1 MSKIYVFGIGGTGAR
16 VIRSLT
22 MLLASGVKL
31 GESIDIVIPVIIDPD
46 RSNGDLTRTIT
57 LLKTY
62 KSLHDQLQFGKNSKS
77 EFFKT
82 NIDDLNTSFRMQV
95 ADVADKDFQSYI
107 KYFNLDTRNKALVSL
122 LFSKKNLEAHMDVG
136 FKGNPNMG
144 SVVLNNF
151 STEADNDL
159 GSILESFQT
168 GDKIFIISS
177 IFGGTGAA
185 GFPLL
190 LKTLRQAQSSQLPS
204 AARVANAPIGAI
216 TVLPYFG
223 VQHDED
229 SEINMDSFM
238 SKAKAALSY
247 YRDNLNTDV
256 LYYISDKLSRNY
268 ENHEGDS
275 AQRNNAHFVEMVAA
289 LSIVDFCK
297 NNVQHNGSK
306 SFKEFGFNEDKP
318 VVSIKTLADS
328 TRALIEKPL
337 ISMFIFEKFY
347 KEHLKKTWDNAWA
360 KDYSYTDAD
369 NEEYSGLK
377 NSVMS
382 KDFFIKLTKFL
393 KYFDNPE
400 DYDKENGEPGW
411 IKELADNSRS
421 FKPFNLYTSGENIFS
436 AIDGF
441 EPRKTSFWSILTSK
455 NLDGYDAIDSAVAD
469 ISNDLH
475 KQLPMYDYFMDVH
488 WQAINKVLKTKFGI

>member
-31 GESIDIVIPVIIDPD
+31 GENIDTVIPVIIDQD
-46 RSNGDLTRTIT
+46 RSNGDLTRTIA

-62 KSLHDQLQFGKNSKS
+62 KSLHDQLKFGRNSKS

-107 KYFNLDTRNKALVSL
+107 KYLNLDTRNKALVSL
-122 LFSKKNLEAHMDVG
+122 LFSKKNLEARMDVG

-159 GSILESFQT
+159 GSILESFQS

-204 AARVANAPIGAI
+204 AALVANAPIGAI

-256 LYYISDKLSRNY
+256 LYYISDKLSKNY
-268 ENHEGDS
+268 DNHEGGS

-289 LSIVDFCK
+289 LSIIDFCK
-297 NNVQHNGSK
+297 NNVQHDGSK

-318 VVSIKTLADS
+318 VVSIRTLADS
-328 TRALIEKPL
+328 TRALVGKPL

-347 KEHLKKTWDNAWA
+347 KEHLKNTWENAWA
-360 KDYSYTDAD
+360 KDFSYADDD
-369 NEEYSGLK
+369 NEGKMDST
-377 NSVMS
+377 VMS
-382 KDFFIKLTKFL
+382 HDFFVKLTKFL
-393 KYFDNPE
+393 KDFDNE
-400 DYDKENGEPGW
+400 WLREMAN
-411 IKELADNSRS
+411 NSRA
-421 FKPFNLYTSGENIFS
+421 FKPFNLETSGENIFNS
-436 AIDGF
+436 IDGY
-441 EPRKTSFWSILTSK
+441 EPKKTGFWGKLTSK
-455 NLDGYDAIDSAVAD
+455 NLDGYEAIDNAIAD

-475 KQLPMYDYFMDVH
+475 KKLPMYDYFMDVH
-488 WQAINKVLKTKFGI
+488 WQAINKVLKSKFGI

>member
-31 GESIDIVIPVIIDPD
+31 GENIDTVIPVIIDQD
-46 RSNGDLTRTIT
+46 RSNGDLTRTIA

-62 KSLHDQLQFGKNSKS
+62 KSLHDQLKFGRNSKS

-107 KYFNLDTRNKALVSL
+107 KYLNLDTRNKALVSL
-122 LFSKKNLEAHMDVG
+122 LFSKKNLEARMDVG

-159 GSILESFQT
+159 GSILESFKS

-204 AARVANAPIGAI
+204 AALVANAPIGAI

-256 LYYISDKLSRNY
+256 LYYISDKLSKNY
-268 ENHEGDS
+268 DNHEGDS

-289 LSIVDFCK
+289 LSIIDFCK
-297 NNVQHNGSK
+297 NNVQHDGSK

-318 VVSIKTLADS
+318 VVSIRTLADS
-328 TRALIEKPL
+328 TRALVGKPL

-347 KEHLKKTWDNAWA
+347 KEHLKNTWENAWA
-360 KDYSYTDAD
+360 KDFSYADDD
-369 NEEYSGLK
+369 NEGKMDST
-377 NSVMS
+377 VMS
-382 KDFFIKLTKFL
+382 HDFFVKLTKFL
-393 KYFDNPE
+393 KDFDNE
-400 DYDKENGEPGW
+400 WLREMAN
-411 IKELADNSRS
+411 NSRA
-421 FKPFNLYTSGENIFS
+421 FKPFNLETSGENIFNS
-436 AIDGF
+436 IDGY
-441 EPRKTSFWSILTSK
+441 EPKKTGFWGKLTSK
-455 NLDGYDAIDSAVAD
+455 NLDGYEAIDNAIAD

-475 KQLPMYDYFMDVH
+475 KKLPMYDYFMDVH
-488 WQAINKVLKTKFGI
+488 WQAINKVLKSKFGI

>member
-31 GESIDIVIPVIIDPD
+31 GENIDTVIPVIIDQD
-46 RSNGDLTRTIT
+46 RSNGDLTRTIA

-62 KSLHDQLQFGKNSKS
+62 KSLHDQLKFGRNSKS

-107 KYFNLDTRNKALVSL
+107 KYLNLDTRNKALVSL
-122 LFSKKNLEAHMDVG
+122 LFSKKNLEARMDVG

-159 GSILESFQT
+159 GSILESFQS

-204 AARVANAPIGAI
+204 AALVANAPIGAI

-256 LYYISDKLSRNY
+256 LYYISDKLSKNY
-268 ENHEGDS
+268 DNHEGDS

-289 LSIVDFCK
+289 LSIIDFCK
-297 NNVQHNGSK
+297 NNVQHDGSK

-318 VVSIKTLADS
+318 VVSIRTLADS
-328 TRALIEKPL
+328 TRALVGKPL

-347 KEHLKKTWDNAWA
+347 KEHLKNTWENAWA
-360 KDYSYTDAD
+360 KDFSYADDD
-369 NEEYSGLK
+369 NEGKMDSTVI
-377 NSVMS
+377 SH
-382 KDFFIKLTKFL
+382 DFFVKLTKFL
-393 KYFDNPE
+393 KDFDNE
-400 DYDKENGEPGW
+400 WLREMAN
-411 IKELADNSRS
+411 NSRA
-421 FKPFNLYTSGENIFS
+421 FKPFNLETSGENIFNS
-436 AIDGF
+436 IDGY
-441 EPRKTSFWSILTSK
+441 EPKKTGFWGKLTSK
-455 NLDGYDAIDSAVAD
+455 NLDGYEAIDNAIAD

-475 KQLPMYDYFMDVH
+475 KKLPMYDYFMDVH
-488 WQAINKVLKTKFGI
+488 WQAINKVLKSKFGI

>member
-31 GESIDIVIPVIIDPD
+31 GENIDTVIPVIIDQD
-46 RSNGDLTRTIT
+46 RSNGDLTRTIA

-62 KSLHDQLQFGKNSKS
+62 KSLHDQLKFGRNSKS

-107 KYFNLDTRNKALVSL
+107 KYLNLDTRNKALVSL
-122 LFSKKNLEAHMDVG
+122 LFSKKNLEARMDVG

-159 GSILESFQT
+159 GSILESFQS

-204 AARVANAPIGAI
+204 AALVANAPIGAI

-256 LYYISDKLSRNY
+256 PYYISDKLSKNY
-268 ENHEGDS
+268 DNHEGDS

-289 LSIVDFCK
+289 LSIIDFCK
-297 NNVQHNGSK
+297 NNVQHDGSK

-318 VVSIKTLADS
+318 VVSIRTLADS
-328 TRALIEKPL
+328 TRALVGKPL

-347 KEHLKKTWDNAWA
+347 KEHLKNTWENAWA
-360 KDYSYTDAD
+360 KDFSYADDD
-369 NEEYSGLK
+369 NEGKMDST
-377 NSVMS
+377 VMS
-382 KDFFIKLTKFL
+382 HDFFVKLTKFL
-393 KYFDNPE
+393 KDFDNE
-400 DYDKENGEPGW
+400 WLREMAN
-411 IKELADNSRS
+411 NSRA
-421 FKPFNLYTSGENIFS
+421 FKPFNLETSGENIFNS
-436 AIDGF
+436 IDGY
-441 EPRKTSFWSILTSK
+441 EPKKTGFWGKLTSK
-455 NLDGYDAIDSAVAD
+455 NLDGYEAIDNAIAD

-475 KQLPMYDYFMDVH
+475 KKLPMYDYFMDVH
-488 WQAINKVLKTKFGI
+488 WQAINKVLKSKFGI

>member
-31 GESIDIVIPVIIDPD
+31 GENIDTVIPVIIDQD
-46 RSNGDLTRTIT
+46 RSNGDLTRTIA

-62 KSLHDQLQFGKNSKS
+62 KSLHDQLKFGRNSKS

-107 KYFNLDTRNKALVSL
+107 KYLNLDTRNKALVSL
-122 LFSKKNLEAHMDVG
+122 LFSKKNLEARMDVG

-159 GSILESFQT
+159 GSILESFQS

-204 AARVANAPIGAI
+204 AALVANAPIGAI

-256 LYYISDKLSRNY
+256 LYYISDKLSKNY
-268 ENHEGDS
+268 DNHEGDS

-289 LSIVDFCK
+289 LSIIDFCK
-297 NNVQHNGSK
+297 NNVQHDGSK

-318 VVSIKTLADS
+318 VVSIRTLADS
-328 TRALIEKPL
+328 TRALVGKPL

-347 KEHLKKTWDNAWA
+347 KEHLKNTWENAWA
-360 KDYSYTDAD
+360 KDFSYADDD
-369 NEEYSGLK
+369 NEGKMDST
-377 NSVMS
+377 VMS
-382 KDFFIKLTKFL
+382 HDFFVKLTKFL
-393 KYFDNPE
+393 KDFDNE
-400 DYDKENGEPGW
+400 WLREMAN
-411 IKELADNSRS
+411 NSRA
-421 FKPFNLYTSGENIFS
+421 FKPFNLETSGENIFNS
-436 AIDGF
+436 IDGY
-441 EPRKTSFWSILTSK
+441 EPKKTGFWGKLTSK
-455 NLDGYDAIDSAVAD
+455 NLDGYEAIDNAMAD

-475 KQLPMYDYFMDVH
+475 KKLPMYDYFMDVH
-488 WQAINKVLKTKFGI
+488 WQAINKVLKSKFGI

>member
-31 GESIDIVIPVIIDPD
+31 GENIDTVIPVIIDQD
-46 RSNGDLTRTIT
+46 RSNGDLTRTIA

-62 KSLHDQLQFGKNSKS
+62 KSLHDQLKFGRNSKS

-107 KYFNLDTRNKALVSL
+107 KYLNLDTRNKALVSL
-122 LFSKKNLEAHMDVG
+122 LFSKKNLEARMDVG

-159 GSILESFQT
+159 GSILESFQS

-204 AARVANAPIGAI
+204 AALVANAPIGAI

-256 LYYISDKLSRNY
+256 LYYISDKLSKNY
-268 ENHEGDS
+268 DNHEGDS

-289 LSIVDFCK
+289 LSIIDFCK
-297 NNVQHNGSK
+297 NNVQHDGSK

-318 VVSIKTLADS
+318 VVSIRTLADS
-328 TRALIEKPL
+328 TRALVEKPL

-347 KEHLKKTWDNAWA
+347 KEHLKNTWENAWA
-360 KDYSYTDAD
+360 KDFSYADDD
-369 NEEYSGLK
+369 NEGKMDST
-377 NSVMS
+377 VMS
-382 KDFFIKLTKFL
+382 HDFFVKLTKFL
-393 KYFDNPE
+393 KDFDNE
-400 DYDKENGEPGW
+400 WLREMAN
-411 IKELADNSRS
+411 NSRA
-421 FKPFNLYTSGENIFS
+421 FKPFNLETSGENIFNS
-436 AIDGF
+436 IDGY
-441 EPRKTSFWSILTSK
+441 EPKKTGFWGKLTSK
-455 NLDGYDAIDSAVAD
+455 NLDGYEAIDNAIAD

-475 KQLPMYDYFMDVH
+475 KKLPMYDYFMDVH
-488 WQAINKVLKTKFGI
+488 WQAINKVLKSKFGI

>member
-31 GESIDIVIPVIIDPD
+31 GENIDTVIPVIIDQD
-46 RSNGDLTRTIT
+46 RSNGDLTRTIA

-62 KSLHDQLQFGKNSKS
+62 KSLHDQLKFGRNSKS

-107 KYFNLDTRNKALVSL
+107 KYLNLDTRNKALVSR

-159 GSILESFQT
+159 GSILESFQS

-204 AARVANAPIGAI
+204 AALVANAPIGAI

-256 LYYISDKLSRNY
+256 LYYISDKLSKNY
-268 ENHEGDS
+268 DNHEGDS

-297 NNVQHNGSK
+297 NNVQHDGSK

-318 VVSIKTLADS
+318 VVSIRTLADS
-328 TRALIEKPL
+328 TRALVGKPL

-347 KEHLKKTWDNAWA
+347 KEHLKNTWENAWA
-360 KDYSYTDAD
+360 KDFSYTDDD
-369 NEEYSGLK
+369 NEGKMDST
-377 NSVMS
+377 VMS
-382 KDFFIKLTKFL
+382 QEFFVKLTKFL
-393 KYFDNPE
+393 KDFDNE
-400 DYDKENGEPGW
+400 WLREMAN
-411 IKELADNSRS
+411 NSRA
-421 FKPFNLYTSGENIFS
+421 FKPFNLETSGENIFNS
-436 AIDGF
+436 IDGY
-441 EPRKTSFWSILTSK
+441 EPKKTGFWGKLTSK
-455 NLDGYDAIDSAVAD
+455 NLDGYEAIDNAIAD

-475 KQLPMYDYFMDVH
+475 KKLPMYDYFMDVH
-488 WQAINKVLKTKFGI
+488 WQAINKVLKSKFGI

>member
-31 GESIDIVIPVIIDPD
+31 GENIDTVIPVIIDQD
-46 RSNGDLTRTIT
+46 RSNGDLTRTVT

-62 KSLHDQLQFGKNSKS
+62 KSLHDQLKFGKNSKS

-107 KYFNLDTRNKALVSL
+107 KYLNLDTRNKALVSL

-159 GSILESFQT
+159 GSILESFQS

-204 AARVANAPIGAI
+204 AALVANAPIGAI

-256 LYYISDKLSRNY
+256 LYYISDKLSKNY
-268 ENHEGDS
+268 DNHEGDS

-297 NNVQHNGSK
+297 NNVQHDGSK

-318 VVSIKTLADS
+318 VVSIRTLADS
-328 TRALIEKPL
+328 TRALVGKPL

-347 KEHLKKTWDNAWA
+347 KEHLKNTWENAWA
-360 KDYSYTDAD
+360 KDFSYADDD
-369 NEEYSGLK
+369 NEGKMDST
-377 NSVMS
+377 VMS
-382 KDFFIKLTKFL
+382 HDFFVKLTKFL
-393 KYFDNPE
+393 KDFDNE
-400 DYDKENGEPGW
+400 WLREMAN
-411 IKELADNSRS
+411 NSRA
-421 FKPFNLYTSGENIFS
+421 FKPFNLETSGENIFNS
-436 AIDGF
+436 IDGY
-441 EPRKTSFWSILTSK
+441 EPKKTGFWGKLTSK
-455 NLDGYDAIDSAVAD
+455 NLDGYEAIDNAIAD

-475 KQLPMYDYFMDVH
+475 KKLPMYDYFMDVH
-488 WQAINKVLKTKFGI
+488 WQAINKVLKSKFGI

>member
-22 MLLASGVKL
+22 MLLASGVIL
-31 GESIDIVIPVIIDPD
+31 GENIDTVIPVIIDQD
-46 RSNGDLTRTIT
+46 RSNGDLTRTIA

-62 KSLHDQLQFGKNSKS
+62 KSLHDQLKFGRNSKS

-107 KYFNLDTRNKALVSL
+107 KYLNLDTRNKALVSL

-159 GSILESFQT
+159 GSILESFQS

-204 AARVANAPIGAI
+204 AALVANAPIGAI

-256 LYYISDKLSRNY
+256 LYYISDKLSKNY
-268 ENHEGDS
+268 DNHEGDS

-297 NNVQHNGSK
+297 NNVQHDGSK

-318 VVSIKTLADS
+318 VVSIRTLADS
-328 TRALIEKPL
+328 TRALVGKPL

-347 KEHLKKTWDNAWA
+347 KEHLKNTWENAWA
-360 KDYSYTDAD
+360 KDFSYTDDD
-369 NEEYSGLK
+369 NEGKMDST
-377 NSVMS
+377 VMS
-382 KDFFIKLTKFL
+382 HDFFVKLTKFL
-393 KYFDNPE
+393 KDFDNE
-400 DYDKENGEPGW
+400 WLREMAN
-411 IKELADNSRS
+411 NSRA
-421 FKPFNLYTSGENIFS
+421 FKPFNLETSGENIFNS
-436 AIDGF
+436 IDGY
-441 EPRKTSFWSILTSK
+441 EPKKTGFWGKLTSK
-455 NLDGYDAIDSAVAD
+455 NLDGYEAIDNAIAG

-475 KQLPMYDYFMDVH
+475 KKLPMYDYFMDVH
-488 WQAINKVLKTKFGI
+488 WQAINKVLKSKFGI

>member
-31 GESIDIVIPVIIDPD
+31 GENIDTVIPVIIDQD
-46 RSNGDLTRTIT
+46 RSNGDLTRTIA

-62 KSLHDQLQFGKNSKS
+62 KSLHDQLKFGRNSKS

-107 KYFNLDTRNKALVSL
+107 KYLNLDTRNKALVSL

-159 GSILESFQT
+159 GSILESFQS

-204 AARVANAPIGAI
+204 AALVANAPIGAI

-256 LYYISDKLSRNY
+256 LYYISDKLSKNY
-268 ENHEGDS
+268 DNHEGDS

-297 NNVQHNGSK
+297 NNVQHDGSK

-318 VVSIKTLADS
+318 VVSIRTLADS
-328 TRALIEKPL
+328 TRALVGKPL

-347 KEHLKKTWDNAWA
+347 KEHLKNTWENAWA
-360 KDYSYTDAD
+360 KDFSYTDDD
-369 NEEYSGLK
+369 NKGKMDST
-377 NSVMS
+377 VMS
-382 KDFFIKLTKFL
+382 HDFFVKLTKFL
-393 KYFDNPE
+393 KDFDNE
-400 DYDKENGEPGW
+400 WLREMAN
-411 IKELADNSRS
+411 NSRT
-421 FKPFNLYTSGENIFS
+421 FKPFNLETSGENIFNS
-436 AIDGF
+436 IDGY
-441 EPRKTSFWSILTSK
+441 EPKKTGFWGKLTSK
-455 NLDGYDAIDSAVAD
+455 NLDGYEAIDNAIAD

-475 KQLPMYDYFMDVH
+475 KKLPMYDYFMDVH
-488 WQAINKVLKTKFGI
+488 WQAINKVLKSKFGI

>member
-31 GESIDIVIPVIIDPD
+31 GENIDTVIPVIIDQD
-46 RSNGDLTRTIT
+46 RSNGDLTRTIA

-62 KSLHDQLQFGKNSKS
+62 KSLHDQLKFGRNSKS

-107 KYFNLDTRNKALVSL
+107 KYLNLDTRNKALVSL
-122 LFSKKNLEAHMDVG
+122 LFSKKNLEARMDVG

-159 GSILESFQT
+159 GSILESFQS

-204 AARVANAPIGAI
+204 AALVANAPIGAI

-256 LYYISDKLSRNY
+256 LYYISDKLSKNY
-268 ENHEGDS
+268 DNHEGDS

-289 LSIVDFCK
+289 LSIIDFCK
-297 NNVQHNGSK
+297 NNVQHDGSK

-318 VVSIKTLADS
+318 VVSIRTLADS
-328 TRALIEKPL
+328 TRALVGKPL

-347 KEHLKKTWDNAWA
+347 KEHLKNTWENAWA
-360 KDYSYTDAD
+360 KDFSYADDD
-369 NEEYSGLK
+369 NEGKMDST
-377 NSVMS
+377 VMS
-382 KDFFIKLTKFL
+382 HDFFVKLTKFL
-393 KYFDNPE
+393 KDFDNE
-400 DYDKENGEPGW
+400 WLREMAN
-411 IKELADNSRS
+411 NSRA
-421 FKPFNLYTSGENIFS
+421 FKPFNLETSGENIFNS
-436 AIDGF
+436 IDGY
-441 EPRKTSFWSILTSK
+441 EPKKTGFWGKLTSK
-455 NLDGYDAIDSAVAD
+455 DLDGYEAIDNAIAD

-475 KQLPMYDYFMDVH
+475 KKLPMYDYFMDVH
-488 WQAINKVLKTKFGI
+488 WQAINKVLKSKFGI

>member
-31 GESIDIVIPVIIDPD
+31 GENIDTVIPVIIDQD
-46 RSNGDLTRTIT
+46 RSNGDLTRTIA

-62 KSLHDQLQFGKNSKS
+62 KSLHDQLKFGRNSNS

-107 KYFNLDTRNKALVSL
+107 KYLNLDTRNKALVSL
-122 LFSKKNLEAHMDVG
+122 LFSKKNLEARMDVG

-159 GSILESFQT
+159 GSILESFQS

-204 AARVANAPIGAI
+204 AALVANAPIGAI

-256 LYYISDKLSRNY
+256 LYYISDKLSKNY
-268 ENHEGDS
+268 DNHEGDS

-289 LSIVDFCK
+289 LSIIDFCK
-297 NNVQHNGSK
+297 NNVQHDGSK

-318 VVSIKTLADS
+318 VVSIRTLADS
-328 TRALIEKPL
+328 TRALVGKPL

-347 KEHLKKTWDNAWA
+347 KEHLKNTWENAWA
-360 KDYSYTDAD
+360 KDFSYADDD
-369 NEEYSGLK
+369 NEGKMDST
-377 NSVMS
+377 VMS
-382 KDFFIKLTKFL
+382 HDFFVKLTKFL
-393 KYFDNPE
+393 KDFDNE
-400 DYDKENGEPGW
+400 WLREMAN
-411 IKELADNSRS
+411 NSRA
-421 FKPFNLYTSGENIFS
+421 FKPFNLETSGENIFNS
-436 AIDGF
+436 IDGY
-441 EPRKTSFWSILTSK
+441 EPKKTGFWGKLTSK
-455 NLDGYDAIDSAVAD
+455 NLDGYEAIDNAIAD

-475 KQLPMYDYFMDVH
+475 KKLPMYDYFMDVH
-488 WQAINKVLKTKFGI
+488 WQAINKVLKSKFGI

>member
-31 GESIDIVIPVIIDPD
+31 GENIDTVIPVIIDQD
-46 RSNGDLTRTIT
+46 RSNGDLTRTIA

-62 KSLHDQLQFGKNSKS
+62 KSLHDQLKFGRNSKS

-107 KYFNLDTRNKALVSL
+107 KYLNLDTRNKALVSL

-159 GSILESFQT
+159 GSILESFQS

-204 AARVANAPIGAI
+204 AALVANAPIGAI

-256 LYYISDKLSRNY
+256 LYYISDKLSKNY
-268 ENHEGDS
+268 DNHEGDS

-297 NNVQHNGSK
+297 NNVQHDGSK

-318 VVSIKTLADS
+318 VVSIRTLADA
-328 TRALIEKPL
+328 TRALVGKPL

-347 KEHLKKTWDNAWA
+347 KEHLKNTWENAWA
-360 KDYSYTDAD
+360 KDFSYTDDD
-369 NEEYSGLK
+369 NEGKMDST
-377 NSVMS
+377 VMS
-382 KDFFIKLTKFL
+382 HDFFVKLTKFL
-393 KYFDNPE
+393 KDFDNE
-400 DYDKENGEPGW
+400 WLREMAN
-411 IKELADNSRS
+411 NSRA
-421 FKPFNLYTSGENIFS
+421 FKPFNLETSGENIFNS
-436 AIDGF
+436 IDGY
-441 EPRKTSFWSILTSK
+441 EPKKTGFWGKLTSK
-455 NLDGYDAIDSAVAD
+455 NLDGYEAIDNAVAD

-475 KQLPMYDYFMDVH
+475 KKLPMYDYFMDVH
-488 WQAINKVLKTKFGI
+488 WQAINKVLKSKFGI

>member
-31 GESIDIVIPVIIDPD
+31 GENIDTVIPVIIDQD
-46 RSNGDLTRTIT
+46 RSNGDLTRTIA

-62 KSLHDQLQFGKNSKS
+62 KSLHDQLKFGRNSKS

-107 KYFNLDTRNKALVSL
+107 KYLNLDTRNKALVSL

-159 GSILESFQT
+159 GSILESFQS

-204 AARVANAPIGAI
+204 AALVANAPIGAI

-256 LYYISDKLSRNY
+256 LYYISDKLSKNY
-268 ENHEGDS
+268 DNHEGDS
-275 AQRNNAHFVEMVAA
+275 TQRNNAHFVEMVAA

-297 NNVQHNGSK
+297 NNVQHDGSK

-318 VVSIKTLADS
+318 VVSIRTLADS
-328 TRALIEKPL
+328 TRALVGKPL

-347 KEHLKKTWDNAWA
+347 KEHLKNTWENAWA
-360 KDYSYTDAD
+360 KDFSYTDDD
-369 NEEYSGLK
+369 NEGKLDST
-377 NSVMS
+377 VMS
-382 KDFFIKLTKFL
+382 QDFFVKLTKFL
-393 KYFDNPE
+393 KDFDNE
-400 DYDKENGEPGW
+400 WLREMAN
-411 IKELADNSRS
+411 NSRA
-421 FKPFNLYTSGENIFS
+421 FKPFNLETSGENIFNS
-436 AIDGF
+436 SDGY
-441 EPRKTSFWSILTSK
+441 EPKKTGFWGKLTSK
-455 NLDGYDAIDSAVAD
+455 NLDGYEAIDNAIAD

-475 KQLPMYDYFMDVH
+475 KKLPMYDYFMDVH
-488 WQAINKVLKTKFGI
+488 WQAINKVLKSKFGL

>member
-31 GESIDIVIPVIIDPD
+31 GENIDTVIPVIIDQD
-46 RSNGDLTRTIT
+46 RSNGDLTRTIA

-62 KSLHDQLQFGKNSKS
+62 KSLHDQLKFGRNSKS

-107 KYFNLDTRNKALVSL
+107 KYLNLDTRNKALVSL
-122 LFSKKNLEAHMDVG
+122 LFSKKNLEARMDVG

-159 GSILESFQT
+159 GSILESFQS

-190 LKTLRQAQSSQLPS
+190 LKTLRQAQSSQLPI
-204 AARVANAPIGAI
+204 AALVANAPIGAI

-256 LYYISDKLSRNY
+256 LYYISDKLSKNY
-268 ENHEGDS
+268 DNHEGDS

-297 NNVQHNGSK
+297 NNVQHDGSK

-318 VVSIKTLADS
+318 VVSIRTLADS
-328 TRALIEKPL
+328 TRALVGKPL

-347 KEHLKKTWDNAWA
+347 KEHLKNTWENAWA
-360 KDYSYTDAD
+360 KDFSYADDD
-369 NEEYSGLK
+369 NEGKMDST
-377 NSVMS
+377 VMS
-382 KDFFIKLTKFL
+382 HDFFVKLTKFL
-393 KYFDNPE
+393 KDFDNE
-400 DYDKENGEPGW
+400 WLREMAN
-411 IKELADNSRS
+411 NSRA
-421 FKPFNLYTSGENIFS
+421 FKPFNLETSGENIFNS
-436 AIDGF
+436 IDGY
-441 EPRKTSFWSILTSK
+441 EPKKTGFWGKLTSK
-455 NLDGYDAIDSAVAD
+455 NLDGYEAIDNAIAD

-475 KQLPMYDYFMDVH
+475 KKLPMYDYFMDVH
-488 WQAINKVLKTKFGI
+488 WQAINKVLKSKFGI

>member
-31 GESIDIVIPVIIDPD
+31 GENIDTVIPVIIDQD
-46 RSNGDLTRTIT
+46 RSNGDLTRTIA
-57 LLKTY
+57 LLKTN
-62 KSLHDQLQFGKNSKS
+62 KSLHDQLKFGRNSKS

-107 KYFNLDTRNKALVSL
+107 KYLNLDTRNKALVSL
-122 LFSKKNLEAHMDVG
+122 LFSKKNLEARMDVG

-159 GSILESFQT
+159 GSILESFQS

-204 AARVANAPIGAI
+204 AALVANAPIGAI

-256 LYYISDKLSRNY
+256 LYYISDKLSKNY
-268 ENHEGDS
+268 DNHEGDS

-289 LSIVDFCK
+289 LSIIDFCK
-297 NNVQHNGSK
+297 NNVQHDGSK

-318 VVSIKTLADS
+318 VVSIRTLADS
-328 TRALIEKPL
+328 TRALVGKPL

-347 KEHLKKTWDNAWA
+347 KEHLKNTWENAWA
-360 KDYSYTDAD
+360 KDFSYADDD
-369 NEEYSGLK
+369 NEGKMDST
-377 NSVMS
+377 VMS
-382 KDFFIKLTKFL
+382 HDFFVKLTKFL
-393 KYFDNPE
+393 KDFDNE
-400 DYDKENGEPGW
+400 WLREMAN
-411 IKELADNSRS
+411 NSRA
-421 FKPFNLYTSGENIFS
+421 FKPFNLETSGENIFNS
-436 AIDGF
+436 IDGY
-441 EPRKTSFWSILTSK
+441 EPKKTGFWGKLTSK
-455 NLDGYDAIDSAVAD
+455 NLDGYEAIDNAIAD

-475 KQLPMYDYFMDVH
+475 KKLPMYDYFMDVH
-488 WQAINKVLKTKFGI
+488 WQAINKVLKSKFGI

>member
-16 VIRSLT
+16 VMRSLT

-31 GESIDIVIPVIIDPD
+31 GENIDTVIPVIIDQD
-46 RSNGDLTRTIT
+46 RSNGDLTRTVA

-62 KSLHDQLQFGKNSKS
+62 KSLHDQLKFGRNSKS

-107 KYFNLDTRNKALVSL
+107 KYLNLDTRNKALVSL

-159 GSILESFQT
+159 GSILESFQS

-204 AARVANAPIGAI
+204 AALVANAPIGAI

-256 LYYISDKLSRNY
+256 LYYISDKLSKNY
-268 ENHEGDS
+268 DNHEGDS

-289 LSIVDFCK
+289 LSIIDFCK
-297 NNVQHNGSK
+297 NNVQHDGSK

-318 VVSIKTLADS
+318 VVSIRTLADS
-328 TRALIEKPL
+328 TRALVEKPL

-347 KEHLKKTWDNAWA
+347 KEHLKNTWENAWA
-360 KDYSYTDAD
+360 KDFSYADDD
-369 NEEYSGLK
+369 NEGKMDST
-377 NSVMS
+377 VMS
-382 KDFFIKLTKFL
+382 HDFFVKLTKFL
-393 KYFDNPE
+393 KDFDNE
-400 DYDKENGEPGW
+400 WLREMAN
-411 IKELADNSRS
+411 NSRA
-421 FKPFNLYTSGENIFS
+421 FKPFNLETSGENIFNS
-436 AIDGF
+436 IDGY
-441 EPRKTSFWSILTSK
+441 EPKKTGFWGKLTSK
-455 NLDGYDAIDSAVAD
+455 NLDGYEAIDNAIAD

-475 KQLPMYDYFMDVH
+475 KKLPMYDYFMDVH
-488 WQAINKVLKTKFGI
+488 WQAINKVLKSKFGI

>member
-16 VIRSLT
+16 VMRSLT

-31 GESIDIVIPVIIDPD
+31 GENIDTVIPVIIDQD
-46 RSNGDLTRTIT
+46 RSNGDLTRTVA

-62 KSLHDQLQFGKNSKS
+62 KSLHDQLKFGRNSKS

-107 KYFNLDTRNKALVSL
+107 KYLNLDTINKALVSL

-159 GSILESFQT
+159 GAIIESFQS

-204 AARVANAPIGAI
+204 AALVANAPIGAI

-223 VQHDED
+223 VHHDED

-256 LYYISDKLSRNY
+256 LYYISDKLSKNY
-268 ENHEGDS
+268 DNHEGDS

-297 NNVQHNGSK
+297 NNVQRDGSI
-306 SFKEFGFNEDKP
+306 SFKEFGFKEDKP
-318 VVSIKTLADS
+318 VVSIRTLADS
-328 TRALIEKPL
+328 TRALVGKPL

-347 KEHLKKTWDNAWA
+347 KEHLKNTWENAWA
-360 KDYSYTDAD
+360 KDFSYTDDD
-369 NEEYSGLK
+369 NEGKMDST
-377 NSVMS
+377 VMS
-382 KDFFIKLTKFL
+382 HDFFVKLTKFL
-393 KYFDNPE
+393 KDFDNE
-400 DYDKENGEPGW
+400 WLKEMAN
-411 IKELADNSRS
+411 NSRA
-421 FKPFNLYTSGENIFS
+421 FKPFNLETSGENIFNS
-436 AIDGF
+436 IDGY
-441 EPRKTSFWSILTSK
+441 EPKKTGFWGKLTSK
-455 NLDGYDAIDSAVAD
+455 NLDGYEAIDNAIAD

-475 KQLPMYDYFMDVH
+475 KKLPMYDYFMDVH
-488 WQAINKVLKTKFGI
+488 WQAINKVLKSKFGI

>member
-1 MSKIYVFGIGGTGAR
+1 MSKIYVFGIGGTGGR

-31 GESIDIVIPVIIDPD
+31 GENIDTVIPVIIDQD
-46 RSNGDLTRTIT
+46 RSNGDLTRTIA

-62 KSLHDQLQFGKNSKS
+62 KSLHDQLKFGRNSKS

-107 KYFNLDTRNKALVSL
+107 KYLNLDTRNKALVSL
-122 LFSKKNLEAHMDVG
+122 LFSKKNLEARMDVG

-159 GSILESFQT
+159 GSILESFQS

-204 AARVANAPIGAI
+204 AALVANAPIGAI

-256 LYYISDKLSRNY
+256 LYYISDKLSKNY
-268 ENHEGDS
+268 DNHEGDS

-289 LSIVDFCK
+289 LSIIDFCK
-297 NNVQHNGSK
+297 NNVQHDGSK

-318 VVSIKTLADS
+318 VVSIRTLADS
-328 TRALIEKPL
+328 TRALVGKPL

-347 KEHLKKTWDNAWA
+347 KEHLKNTWENAWA
-360 KDYSYTDAD
+360 KDFSYADDD
-369 NEEYSGLK
+369 NEGKMDST
-377 NSVMS
+377 VMS
-382 KDFFIKLTKFL
+382 HDFFVKLTKFL
-393 KYFDNPE
+393 KDFDNE
-400 DYDKENGEPGW
+400 WLREMAN
-411 IKELADNSRS
+411 NSRA
-421 FKPFNLYTSGENIFS
+421 FKPFNLETSGENIFNS
-436 AIDGF
+436 IDGY
-441 EPRKTSFWSILTSK
+441 EPKKTGFWGKLTSK
-455 NLDGYDAIDSAVAD
+455 NLDGYEAIDNAIAD

-475 KQLPMYDYFMDVH
+475 KKLPMYDYFMDVH
-488 WQAINKVLKTKFGI
+488 WQAINKVLKSKFGI

>member
-1 MSKIYVFGIGGTGAR
+1 M
-16 VIRSLT
+16 RSLT

-31 GESIDIVIPVIIDPD
+31 GENIDTVIPVIIDQD
-46 RSNGDLTRTIT
+46 RSNGDLTRTVA

-62 KSLHDQLQFGKNSKS
+62 KSLHDQLKFGRNSKS

-107 KYFNLDTRNKALVSL
+107 KYLNLDTRNKALVSL

-159 GSILESFQT
+159 GSILESFQS

-204 AARVANAPIGAI
+204 AALVANAPIGAI

-256 LYYISDKLSRNY
+256 LYYISDKLSKNY
-268 ENHEGDS
+268 DNHEGDS

-289 LSIVDFCK
+289 LSIIDFCK
-297 NNVQHNGSK
+297 NNVQHDGSK

-318 VVSIKTLADS
+318 VVSIRTLADS
-328 TRALIEKPL
+328 TRALVGKPL

-347 KEHLKKTWDNAWA
+347 KEHLKNTWENAWA
-360 KDYSYTDAD
+360 KDFSYADDD
-369 NEEYSGLK
+369 NEGKMDST
-377 NSVMS
+377 VMS
-382 KDFFIKLTKFL
+382 HDFFVKLTKFL
-393 KYFDNPE
+393 KDFDNE
-400 DYDKENGEPGW
+400 WLREMAN
-411 IKELADNSRS
+411 NSRA
-421 FKPFNLYTSGENIFS
+421 FKPFNLETSGENIFNS
-436 AIDGF
+436 IDGY
-441 EPRKTSFWSILTSK
+441 EPKKTGFWGKLTSK
-455 NLDGYDAIDSAVAD
+455 NLDGYEAIDNAIAD

-475 KQLPMYDYFMDVH
+475 KKLPMYDYFMDVH
-488 WQAINKVLKTKFGI
+488 WQAINKVLKSKFGI

>member
-1 MSKIYVFGIGGTGAR
+1 
-16 VIRSLT
+16 

-31 GESIDIVIPVIIDPD
+31 GENIDTVIPVIIDQD
-46 RSNGDLTRTIT
+46 RSNGDLTRTIA

-62 KSLHDQLQFGKNSKS
+62 KSLHDQLKFGRNSKS

-107 KYFNLDTRNKALVSL
+107 KYLNLDTRNKALVSL
-122 LFSKKNLEAHMDVG
+122 LFSKKNLEARMDVG

-159 GSILESFQT
+159 GSILESFQS

-204 AARVANAPIGAI
+204 AALVANAPIGAI

-256 LYYISDKLSRNY
+256 LYYISDKLSKNY
-268 ENHEGDS
+268 DNHEGDS

-289 LSIVDFCK
+289 LSIIDFCK
-297 NNVQHNGSK
+297 NNVQHDGSK

-318 VVSIKTLADS
+318 VVSIRTLADS
-328 TRALIEKPL
+328 TRALVGKPL

-347 KEHLKKTWDNAWA
+347 KEHLKNTWENAWA
-360 KDYSYTDAD
+360 KDFSYADDD
-369 NEEYSGLK
+369 NEGKMDST
-377 NSVMS
+377 VMS
-382 KDFFIKLTKFL
+382 HDFFVKLTKFL
-393 KYFDNPE
+393 KDFDNE
-400 DYDKENGEPGW
+400 WLREMAN
-411 IKELADNSRS
+411 NSRA
-421 FKPFNLYTSGENIFS
+421 FKPFNLETSGENIFNS
-436 AIDGF
+436 IDGY
-441 EPRKTSFWSILTSK
+441 EPKKTGFWGKLTSK
-455 NLDGYDAIDSAVAD
+455 NLDGYEAIDNAIAD

-475 KQLPMYDYFMDVH
+475 KKLPMYDYFMDVH
-488 WQAINKVLKTKFGI
+488 WQAINKVLKSKFGI

>member
-31 GESIDIVIPVIIDPD
+31 GENIDTVIPVIIDQD
-46 RSNGDLTRTIT
+46 RSNGDLTRTIA

-62 KSLHDQLQFGKNSKS
+62 KSLHDQLKFGRNSKS

-107 KYFNLDTRNKALVSL
+107 KYLNLDTRNKALVSL
-122 LFSKKNLEAHMDVG
+122 LFSKKNLEARMDVG

-159 GSILESFQT
+159 GSILESFQS

-204 AARVANAPIGAI
+204 AALVANAPIGAI

-256 LYYISDKLSRNY
+256 LYYISDKLTKNY
-268 ENHEGDS
+268 DNHEGDS

-289 LSIVDFCK
+289 LSIIDFCK
-297 NNVQHNGSK
+297 NNVQHDGSK

-318 VVSIKTLADS
+318 VVSIRTLADS
-328 TRALIEKPL
+328 TRALVGKPL

-347 KEHLKKTWDNAWA
+347 KEHLKNTWENAWA
-360 KDYSYTDAD
+360 KDFSYADDD
-369 NEEYSGLK
+369 NEGKMDST
-377 NSVMS
+377 VMS
-382 KDFFIKLTKFL
+382 HDFFVKLTKFL
-393 KYFDNPE
+393 KDFDNE
-400 DYDKENGEPGW
+400 WLREMAN
-411 IKELADNSRS
+411 NSRA
-421 FKPFNLYTSGENIFS
+421 FKPFNLETSGENIFNS
-436 AIDGF
+436 IDGY
-441 EPRKTSFWSILTSK
+441 EPKKTGFWGKLTSK
-455 NLDGYDAIDSAVAD
+455 NLDGYEAIDNAIAD

-475 KQLPMYDYFMDVH
+475 KKLPMYDYFMDVH
-488 WQAINKVLKTKFGI
+488 WQAINKVLKSKFGI

>member
-31 GESIDIVIPVIIDPD
+31 GENIDTVIPVIIDQD
-46 RSNGDLTRTIT
+46 RSNGDLTRTIA

-62 KSLHDQLQFGKNSKS
+62 KSLHDQLKFGRNSKS

-107 KYFNLDTRNKALVSL
+107 KYLNLDTRNKALVSL
-122 LFSKKNLEAHMDVG
+122 LFSKKNLEARMDVG

-159 GSILESFQT
+159 GSILESFQS

-204 AARVANAPIGAI
+204 AALVANAPIGAI

-256 LYYISDKLSRNY
+256 LYYISDKLSKNY
-268 ENHEGDS
+268 DNHEGDS

-297 NNVQHNGSK
+297 NNVQHDGSK

-318 VVSIKTLADS
+318 VVSIRTLADS
-328 TRALIEKPL
+328 TRALVGKPL

-347 KEHLKKTWDNAWA
+347 KEHLKNTWENAWA
-360 KDYSYTDAD
+360 KDFSYADDD
-369 NEEYSGLK
+369 NEGKMDST
-377 NSVMS
+377 VMS
-382 KDFFIKLTKFL
+382 HDFFVKLTKFL
-393 KYFDNPE
+393 KDFDNE
-400 DYDKENGEPGW
+400 WLREMAN
-411 IKELADNSRS
+411 NSRA
-421 FKPFNLYTSGENIFS
+421 FKPFNLETSGENIFNS
-436 AIDGF
+436 IDGY
-441 EPRKTSFWSILTSK
+441 EPKKTGFWGKLTSK
-455 NLDGYDAIDSAVAD
+455 NLDGYEAIDNAIAD

-475 KQLPMYDYFMDVH
+475 KKLPMYDYFMDVH
-488 WQAINKVLKTKFGI
+488 WQAINKVLKSKFGI

>member
-31 GESIDIVIPVIIDPD
+31 GENIDTVIPVIIDQD
-46 RSNGDLTRTIT
+46 RSNGDLTRTIA

-62 KSLHDQLQFGKNSKS
+62 KSLHDQLKFGRNSKS

-107 KYFNLDTRNKALVSL
+107 KYLNLDTRNKALVSL

-159 GSILESFQT
+159 GSILESFQS

-204 AARVANAPIGAI
+204 AALVANAPIGAI

-256 LYYISDKLSRNY
+256 LYYISDKLSKNY
-268 ENHEGDS
+268 DNHEGDS

-289 LSIVDFCK
+289 LSIIDFCK
-297 NNVQHNGSK
+297 NNVQHDGSK

-318 VVSIKTLADS
+318 VVSIRTLADS
-328 TRALIEKPL
+328 TRALVGKPL

-347 KEHLKKTWDNAWA
+347 KEHLKNTWENAWA
-360 KDYSYTDAD
+360 KDFSYTDDD
-369 NEEYSGLK
+369 NEGKMDST
-377 NSVMS
+377 VMS
-382 KDFFIKLTKFL
+382 HDFFVKLTKFL
-393 KYFDNPE
+393 KDFDNE
-400 DYDKENGEPGW
+400 WLREMAN
-411 IKELADNSRS
+411 NSRA
-421 FKPFNLYTSGENIFS
+421 FKPFNLETSGENIFNS
-436 AIDGF
+436 IDGY
-441 EPRKTSFWSILTSK
+441 EPKKTGFWGKLTSK
-455 NLDGYDAIDSAVAD
+455 NLDGYEAIDNAIAD

-475 KQLPMYDYFMDVH
+475 KKLPMYDYFMDVH
-488 WQAINKVLKTKFGI
+488 WQAINKVLKSKFGI

>member
-31 GESIDIVIPVIIDPD
+31 GENIDTVIPVIIDQD
-46 RSNGDLTRTIT
+46 RSNGDLTRTIAQ
-57 LLKTY
+57 LKTY
-62 KSLHDQLQFGKNSKS
+62 KSLHDQLKFGRNSKS

-107 KYFNLDTRNKALVSL
+107 KYLNLDTRNKALVSL
-122 LFSKKNLEAHMDVG
+122 LFSKKNLEARMDVG

-159 GSILESFQT
+159 GSILESFQS

-204 AARVANAPIGAI
+204 AALVANAPIGAI

-256 LYYISDKLSRNY
+256 LYYISDKLSKNY
-268 ENHEGDS
+268 DNHEGDS

-289 LSIVDFCK
+289 LSIIDFCK
-297 NNVQHNGSK
+297 NNVQHDGSK

-318 VVSIKTLADS
+318 VVSIRTLADS
-328 TRALIEKPL
+328 TRALVGKPL

-347 KEHLKKTWDNAWA
+347 KEHLKNTWENAWA
-360 KDYSYTDAD
+360 KDFSYADDD
-369 NEEYSGLK
+369 NEGKMDST
-377 NSVMS
+377 VMS
-382 KDFFIKLTKFL
+382 HDFFVKLTKFL
-393 KYFDNPE
+393 KDFDNE
-400 DYDKENGEPGW
+400 WLREMAN
-411 IKELADNSRS
+411 NSRA
-421 FKPFNLYTSGENIFS
+421 FKPFNLETSGENIFNS
-436 AIDGF
+436 IDGY
-441 EPRKTSFWSILTSK
+441 EPKKTGFWGKLTSK
-455 NLDGYDAIDSAVAD
+455 NLDGYEAIDNAIAD

-475 KQLPMYDYFMDVH
+475 KKLPMYDYFMDVH
-488 WQAINKVLKTKFGI
+488 WQAINKVLKSKFGI

>member
-31 GESIDIVIPVIIDPD
+31 GESIDTVIPVIIDPD

-107 KYFNLDTRNKALVSL
+107 KYLNLDTRNKALVSL

-204 AARVANAPIGAI
+204 AAIVANAPIGAI

-268 ENHEGDS
+268 DNHEGDS

-289 LSIVDFCK
+289 LSIADFCK
-297 NNVQHNGSK
+297 NNVQHDGSK

-360 KDYSYTDAD
+360 KDFSYADDD
-369 NEEYSGLK
+369 NEGKMDST
-377 NSVMS
+377 VMS
-382 KDFFIKLTKFL
+382 HDFFVKLTKFL
-393 KYFDNPE
+393 KDFDNE
-400 DYDKENGEPGW
+400 WLREMAN
-411 IKELADNSRS
+411 NSRA
-421 FKPFNLYTSGENIFS
+421 FKPFNLETSGENIFNS
-436 AIDGF
+436 IDGY
-441 EPRKTSFWSILTSK
+441 EPKKTGFWGKLTSK
-455 NLDGYDAIDSAVAD
+455 NLEGYEAIDNAIAD

-475 KQLPMYDYFMDVH
+475 KKLPMYDYFMDVH
-488 WQAINKVLKTKFGI
+488 WQAINKVLKSKFGI

>member
-31 GESIDIVIPVIIDPD
+31 GENIDTVIPVIIDQD
-46 RSNGDLTRTIT
+46 RSNGDLTRTIA

-62 KSLHDQLQFGKNSKS
+62 KSLHDQLKFGRNSKS

-107 KYFNLDTRNKALVSL
+107 KYLNLDTRNKALVSL

-159 GSILESFQT
+159 GSILESFQS

-204 AARVANAPIGAI
+204 AALVANAPIGAI

-256 LYYISDKLSRNY
+256 LYYISDKLSKNY
-268 ENHEGDS
+268 DNHEGDS

-297 NNVQHNGSK
+297 NNVQHDGSK

-318 VVSIKTLADS
+318 VVSIRTLADS
-328 TRALIEKPL
+328 TRALVGKPL

-347 KEHLKKTWDNAWA
+347 KEHLKNTWENAWA
-360 KDYSYTDAD
+360 KDFSYTDDD
-369 NEEYSGLK
+369 NEGK
-377 NSVMS
+377 MDCTVMS
-382 KDFFIKLTKFL
+382 QDFFVKLTKFL
-393 KYFDNPE
+393 KDFDNE
-400 DYDKENGEPGW
+400 WLREMAN
-411 IKELADNSRS
+411 NSRA
-421 FKPFNLYTSGENIFS
+421 FKPFNLETSGENIFNS
-436 AIDGF
+436 IDGY
-441 EPRKTSFWSILTSK
+441 EPKKTGFWGKLTSK
-455 NLDGYDAIDSAVAD
+455 NLDGYEAIDNAIAD

-475 KQLPMYDYFMDVH
+475 KKLPMYDYFMDVH
-488 WQAINKVLKTKFGI
+488 WQAINKVLKSKFGI

>member
-22 MLLASGVKL
+22 MLLALGVKL
-31 GESIDIVIPVIIDPD
+31 GENIDTVIPVIIDQD
-46 RSNGDLTRTIT
+46 RSNGDLTRTIA

-62 KSLHDQLQFGKNSKS
+62 KSLHDQLKFGRNSKS

-107 KYFNLDTRNKALVSL
+107 KYLNLDTRNKALVSL
-122 LFSKKNLEAHMDVG
+122 LFSKKNLEARMDVG

-159 GSILESFQT
+159 GSILESFQS

-204 AARVANAPIGAI
+204 AALVANAPIGAI

-256 LYYISDKLSRNY
+256 LYYISDKLSKNY
-268 ENHEGDS
+268 DNHEGDS

-289 LSIVDFCK
+289 LSIIDFCK
-297 NNVQHNGSK
+297 NNVQHDGSK

-318 VVSIKTLADS
+318 VVSIRTLADS
-328 TRALIEKPL
+328 TRALVGKPL

-347 KEHLKKTWDNAWA
+347 KEHLKNTWENAWA
-360 KDYSYTDAD
+360 KDFSYADDD
-369 NEEYSGLK
+369 NEGKMDST
-377 NSVMS
+377 VMS
-382 KDFFIKLTKFL
+382 HNFFVKLTKFL
-393 KYFDNPE
+393 KDFDNE
-400 DYDKENGEPGW
+400 WLREMAN
-411 IKELADNSRS
+411 NSRA
-421 FKPFNLYTSGENIFS
+421 FKPFNLETSGENIFNS
-436 AIDGF
+436 IDGY
-441 EPRKTSFWSILTSK
+441 EPKKTGFWGKLTSK
-455 NLDGYDAIDSAVAD
+455 NLDGYEAIDNAIAD

-475 KQLPMYDYFMDVH
+475 KKLPMYDYFMDVH
-488 WQAINKVLKTKFGI
+488 WQAINKVLKSKFGI

>member
-31 GESIDIVIPVIIDPD
+31 GENIDTVIPVIIDQD
-46 RSNGDLTRTIT
+46 RSNGDLTRTIA

-62 KSLHDQLQFGKNSKS
+62 KSLHDQLKFGRNSKS

-107 KYFNLDTRNKALVSL
+107 KYLNLDTRNKALVSL
-122 LFSKKNLEAHMDVG
+122 LFSKKNLEARMDVG

-159 GSILESFQT
+159 GSILESFQS

-177 IFGGTGAA
+177 IFGGTGTA

-204 AARVANAPIGAI
+204 AALVANAPIGAI

-256 LYYISDKLSRNY
+256 LYYISDKLSKNY
-268 ENHEGDS
+268 DNHEGDS

-289 LSIVDFCK
+289 LSIIDFCK
-297 NNVQHNGSK
+297 NNDQHDGSK

-318 VVSIKTLADS
+318 VVSIRTLADS
-328 TRALIEKPL
+328 TRALVGKPL

-347 KEHLKKTWDNAWA
+347 KEHLKNTWENAWA
-360 KDYSYTDAD
+360 KDFSYADDD
-369 NEEYSGLK
+369 NEGKMDST
-377 NSVMS
+377 VMS
-382 KDFFIKLTKFL
+382 HDFFVKLTKFL
-393 KYFDNPE
+393 KDFDNE
-400 DYDKENGEPGW
+400 WLREMAN
-411 IKELADNSRS
+411 NSRA
-421 FKPFNLYTSGENIFS
+421 FKPFNLETSGENIFNS
-436 AIDGF
+436 IDGY
-441 EPRKTSFWSILTSK
+441 EPKKTGFWGKLTSK
-455 NLDGYDAIDSAVAD
+455 NLDGYEAIDNAIAD

-475 KQLPMYDYFMDVH
+475 KKLPMYDYFMDVH
-488 WQAINKVLKTKFGI
+488 WQAINKVLKSKFGI

>member
-1 MSKIYVFGIGGTGAR
+1 M
-16 VIRSLT
+16 
-22 MLLASGVKL
+22 
-31 GESIDIVIPVIIDPD
+31 
-46 RSNGDLTRTIT
+46 
-57 LLKTY
+57 
-62 KSLHDQLQFGKNSKS
+62 
-77 EFFKT
+77 
-82 NIDDLNTSFRMQV
+82 NTSFRMQV

-107 KYFNLDTRNKALVSL
+107 KYLNLDTRNKALVSL

-159 GSILESFQT
+159 GSILESFQS

-204 AARVANAPIGAI
+204 AALVANAPIGAI

-268 ENHEGDS
+268 DNHEGDS

-297 NNVQHNGSK
+297 NNVQHDGSK

-360 KDYSYTDAD
+360 KDFSYADDD
-369 NEEYSGLK
+369 NEGNMDST
-377 NSVMS
+377 VMS
-382 KDFFIKLTKFL
+382 HDFFVKLTKFL
-393 KYFDNPE
+393 KDFDNE
-400 DYDKENGEPGW
+400 WLREMAN
-411 IKELADNSRS
+411 NSRA
-421 FKPFNLYTSGENIFS
+421 FKPFNLETSGENIFNS
-436 AIDGF
+436 IDGYEPKKTGFWGKLTSTNLEGYEAID
-441 EPRKTSFWSILTSK
+441 
-455 NLDGYDAIDSAVAD
+455 NAIAD

-475 KQLPMYDYFMDVH
+475 KKLPMYDYVMDVH
-488 WQAINKVLKTKFGI
+488 WQAINKVLKSKFGI

>member
-31 GESIDIVIPVIIDPD
+31 GENIDTVIPVIIDQD
-46 RSNGDLTRTIT
+46 RSNGDLTRTIA

-62 KSLHDQLQFGKNSKS
+62 KSLHDQLKFGRNSKS

-107 KYFNLDTRNKALVSL
+107 KYLNLDTRNKALVSL

-159 GSILESFQT
+159 GSILESFQS

-204 AARVANAPIGAI
+204 AALVANAPIGAI

-256 LYYISDKLSRNY
+256 LYYISDKLSKNY
-268 ENHEGDS
+268 DNHEGDS

-297 NNVQHNGSK
+297 NNVQHGGSK

-318 VVSIKTLADS
+318 VVSIRTLADS
-328 TRALIEKPL
+328 TRAVVGKPL

-347 KEHLKKTWDNAWA
+347 KEHLKNTWENAWA
-360 KDYSYTDAD
+360 KDFSYTDDD
-369 NEEYSGLK
+369 NEGKMDST
-377 NSVMS
+377 VMS
-382 KDFFIKLTKFL
+382 QDFFVKLTKFL
-393 KYFDNPE
+393 KDFDNE
-400 DYDKENGEPGW
+400 WLREMAN
-411 IKELADNSRS
+411 NSRA
-421 FKPFNLYTSGENIFS
+421 FKPFNLETSGENIFNS
-436 AIDGF
+436 IDGY
-441 EPRKTSFWSILTSK
+441 EPKKTGFWGKLTSK
-455 NLDGYDAIDSAVAD
+455 NLDGYEAIDNAIAD

-475 KQLPMYDYFMDVH
+475 KKLPMYDYFMDVH
-488 WQAINKVLKTKFGI
+488 WQAINKVLKSKFGI

>member
-31 GESIDIVIPVIIDPD
+31 GENIDTVIPVIIDQD
-46 RSNGDLTRTIT
+46 RSNGDLTRTIA

-62 KSLHDQLQFGKNSKS
+62 KSLHDQLKFGRNSKS

-107 KYFNLDTRNKALVSL
+107 KYLNLDTRNKALVSL
-122 LFSKKNLEAHMDVG
+122 LFSKKNLEARMDVG

-159 GSILESFQT
+159 GSILESFQS

-204 AARVANAPIGAI
+204 AALVANAPIGAI

-256 LYYISDKLSRNY
+256 LYYISDKLSKNY
-268 ENHEGDS
+268 DNHEGDS

-289 LSIVDFCK
+289 LSIIDFCK
-297 NNVQHNGSK
+297 NNVQHDGSK

-318 VVSIKTLADS
+318 VVSIRTLADS
-328 TRALIEKPL
+328 TRALVGKPL

-347 KEHLKKTWDNAWA
+347 KEHLKNTWENAWA
-360 KDYSYTDAD
+360 KDFSYADDD
-369 NEEYSGLK
+369 NEGKMDST
-377 NSVMS
+377 VMS
-382 KDFFIKLTKFL
+382 HDFFVKLTKFL
-393 KYFDNPE
+393 KDFDNE
-400 DYDKENGEPGW
+400 WLREMAN
-411 IKELADNSRS
+411 NSRA
-421 FKPFNLYTSGENIFS
+421 FKPFNLETSGENIFNS
-436 AIDGF
+436 IDGY
-441 EPRKTSFWSILTSK
+441 EPKK
-455 NLDGYDAIDSAVAD
+455 NGFLG
-469 ISNDLH
+469 
-475 KQLPMYDYFMDVH
+475 
-488 WQAINKVLKTKFGI
+488 

>member
-1 MSKIYVFGIGGTGAR
+1 MSKIYIFGIGGTGAR

-31 GESIDIVIPVIIDPD
+31 GDNIDTVIPIIIDPD
-46 RSNGDLTRTIT
+46 RSNGDLTRTIS

-62 KSLHDQLQFGKNSKS
+62 KSIHNQLKFGNNSKS
-77 EFFKT
+77 EYFKT

-95 ADVADKDFQSYI
+95 ADVADKDFQTYI
-107 KYFNLDTRNKALVSL
+107 KYLNLDPRNKALVSL

-159 GSILESFQT
+159 GSILESFQS

-204 AARVANAPIGAI
+204 AALVANAPIGAI

-247 YRDNLNTDV
+247 YRDNLNSDV
-256 LYYISDKLSRNY
+256 LYYISDKLSKNY
-268 ENHEGDS
+268 DNHEGDS
-275 AQRNNAHFVEMVAA
+275 AQRNDAHFVEMVAA
-289 LSIVDFCK
+289 LSIVDFCIS
-297 NNVQHNGSK
+297 NVLHDGSK
-306 SFKEFGFNEDKP
+306 LFKEFGINEDKP
-318 VVSIKTLADS
+318 VVSINTLADS
-328 TRALIEKPL
+328 TRAYIEKPL

-347 KEHLKKTWDNAWA
+347 KEHLKNTWNNAWA
-360 KDYSYTDAD
+360 RGFSYADDD
-369 NEEYSGLK
+369 NEGKMDSTI
-377 NSVMS
+377 MS
-382 KDFFIKLTKFL
+382 HDFFVKLTKFL
-393 KYFDNPE
+393 KDFDNPE
-400 DYDKENGEPGW
+400 DYNQNKPNREPGW
-411 IKELADNSRS
+411 IKELEENRRS
-421 FKPFNLYTSGENIFS
+421 FKPFNLETSGENIFNS
-436 AIDGF
+436 IDGF
-441 EPRKTSFWSILTSK
+441 EPRKTSFWSKLTSK

-475 KQLPMYDYFMDVH
+475 KKLPLYDYFMDVH
-488 WQAINKVLKTKFGI
+488 WQAINKVLKSKFGI

>member
-31 GESIDIVIPVIIDPD
+31 GENIDTVIPVIIDQD
-46 RSNGDLTRTIT
+46 RSNGDLTRTIA

-62 KSLHDQLQFGKNSKS
+62 KSLHDQLKFGRNSKS

-107 KYFNLDTRNKALVSL
+107 KYLNLDTRNKALVSL
-122 LFSKKNLEAHMDVG
+122 LFSKKNLEARMDVG

-159 GSILESFQT
+159 GSILESFQS

-204 AARVANAPIGAI
+204 AALVANAPIGAI

-256 LYYISDKLSRNY
+256 LYYISDKLSKNY
-268 ENHEGDS
+268 DNHEGDS

-289 LSIVDFCK
+289 LSIIDFCK
-297 NNVQHNGSK
+297 NNVQHDGSK

-318 VVSIKTLADS
+318 VVSIRTLADS
-328 TRALIEKPL
+328 TRALVGKPL

-347 KEHLKKTWDNAWA
+347 KEHLKNTWENAWA
-360 KDYSYTDAD
+360 KDFSYADDD
-369 NEEYSGLK
+369 NEGKMDST
-377 NSVMS
+377 VMS
-382 KDFFIKLTKFL
+382 HDFFVKLTKFL
-393 KYFDNPE
+393 KDFDNE
-400 DYDKENGEPGW
+400 WLREMAN
-411 IKELADNSRS
+411 NSRA
-421 FKPFNLYTSGENIFS
+421 FKPFNLETSGENIFNS
-436 AIDGF
+436 IDGY
-441 EPRKTSFWSILTSK
+441 EPKKTGFWGKLTSK
-455 NLDGYDAIDSAVAD
+455 NLDGYEAIDNAVAD

-475 KQLPMYDYFMDVH
+475 KKLPMYDYFMDVH
-488 WQAINKVLKTKFGI
+488 WQAINKVLKSKFGI

>member
-31 GESIDIVIPVIIDPD
+31 GENIDTVIPVIIDQD
-46 RSNGDLTRTIT
+46 RSNGDLTRTIA

-62 KSLHDQLQFGKNSKS
+62 KSLHDQLKFGRNSKS

-107 KYFNLDTRNKALVSL
+107 KYLNLDTRNKALVSL

-159 GSILESFQT
+159 GSILESFQS

-204 AARVANAPIGAI
+204 AALVANAPIGAI

-256 LYYISDKLSRNY
+256 LYYISDKLSKNY
-268 ENHEGDS
+268 DNHEGDS

-297 NNVQHNGSK
+297 NNVQHDGSK

-318 VVSIKTLADS
+318 VVSIRTLADS
-328 TRALIEKPL
+328 TRALVGKPL

-347 KEHLKKTWDNAWA
+347 KEHLKNTWENAWA
-360 KDYSYTDAD
+360 KDFSYTDDD
-369 NEEYSGLK
+369 NEGKMDST
-377 NSVMS
+377 VMS
-382 KDFFIKLTKFL
+382 HDFFVKLTKFL
-393 KYFDNPE
+393 KDFDNE
-400 DYDKENGEPGW
+400 WLREMAN
-411 IKELADNSRS
+411 NSRT
-421 FKPFNLYTSGENIFS
+421 FKPFNLETSGENIFNS
-436 AIDGF
+436 IDGY
-441 EPRKTSFWSILTSK
+441 EPKKTGFWGKLTSK
-455 NLDGYDAIDSAVAD
+455 NLDGYEAIDNAIAD

-475 KQLPMYDYFMDVH
+475 KKLPMYDYFMDVH
-488 WQAINKVLKTKFGI
+488 WQAINKVLKSKFGI